1 MAKNQNCGTIVK
13 TIFWNSKTIMLPFA
27 IKKYADRLRDKQKD
41 RETKPSSPTSSLKK
55 KILSKLNK
63 CGKII
68 SACVAN
74 ITLVM
79 LKFRHLHIIQ
89 CITNNIVGVQ
99 SMLCW
104 LNAQPII
111 CGYSACQQK
120 GEQNYQIEVVCL
132 IWI

>member
-1 MAKNQNCGTIVK
+1 
-13 TIFWNSKTIMLPFA
+13 MLPFA

-41 RETKPSSPTSSLKK
+41 RETKRAEQSQVAQLVHYIK
-55 KILSKLNK
+55 KILPKLNK

-74 ITLVM
+74 ITLVI
-79 LKFRHLHIIQ
+79 LKFRYLHNIQ

-104 LNAQPII
+104 LNAQPKIF
-111 CGYSACQQK
+111 GYSACQEK
-120 GEQNYQIEVVCL
+120 GEQNYITEVVCL
-132 IWI
+132 I